1 MYWEHFLRDI
11 CIHIYTYRTSLHDH
25 TNDRSQHGLSS
36 DRHDERMWY
45 VVVRRLSHMWSAM
58 RWRATPLA
66 CFLHTLHPPPN
77 SQTCRTPGIHTYAY
91 VCIYNNVALPLLRG
105 PHSSFCCH
113 YYCVSHPAMC
123 SMMSESLTKSMTT
136 STLKQTFPKAGNQG
150 EPKQWGSPSCARARS
165 LLAPSSVPA
174 SPTRLKSTNCCYGL
188 QVPSF
193 WTRRHHAPLRTAAC
207 CICIDW
213 RPRRYGSF
221 FLPFFVFRRIPLHI
235 SHTYVRAVLLYSF
248 LVLHFARVIVFS
260 PFSGVVIIVGVFLF
274 SH

>member
-25 TNDRSQHGLSS
+25 TNDRSQHGLFS

-91 VCIYNNVALPLLRG
+91 VCIYNNVALPPLRG

-174 SPTRLKSTNCCYGL
+174 SPTRLKSINCCYGL
-188 QVPSF
+188 QYLPSEHVVIMLLYVLLLAVF
-193 WTRRHHAPLRTAAC
+193 ASIGGHGGMDR
-207 CICIDW
+207 
-213 RPRRYGSF
+213 SF
-221 FLPFFVFRRIPLHI
+221 FL
-235 SHTYVRAVLLYSF
+235 SS
-248 LVLHFARVIVFS
+248 S
-260 PFSGVVIIVGVFLF
+260 SGVSLFTFLIRTYARYCCIH
-274 SH
+274 S